1 MSYENSIVFQIRNT
15 ILFSQNIYTFCQ
27 KLTYFSAKT
36 YLRFEKNGG
45 TIYEKRRYDLPK
57 TYIRFFKKLPS
68 SYFLRIMSCYKS

>member
-36 YLRFEKNGG
+36 YLRFEKNVG
-45 TIYEKRRYDLPK
+45 TIYQKPIYV
-57 TYIRFFKKLPS
+57 F
-68 SYFLRIMSCYKS
+68 

>member
-1 MSYENSIVFQIRNT
+1 MSYENSIVFQIKNT
-15 ILFSQNIYTFCQ
+15 ILFCQNVYTFCR
-27 KLTYFSAKT
+27 KPTYFLAKT
-36 YLRFEKNGG
+36 YIHFEKNGG